1 MVNHIKAMKDCIL
14 EQNIKKKKNKT
25 KNQKE
30 RAWRAAAAVVGSI
43 ISTLKTYF
51 SNTV

>member
-25 KNQKE
+25 KIKKKGPGVLLQQLL
-30 RAWRAAAAVVGSI
+30 VV
-43 ISTLKTYF
+43 L
-51 SNTV
+51 